1 LHGFKH
7 YEVRLRR
14 SQRRRY
20 VVARRLIKGAAI
32 MALAIVLFAILR
44 AGQI

>member
-1 LHGFKH
+1 MYGFKH

-20 VVARRLIKGAAI
+20 VIARHLLKGTVVV
-32 MALAIVLFAILR
+32 ALAIVLFALYR
-44 AGQI
+44 AA